1 MDSVPIVAVKDVS
14 KTYGGA
20 QALRN
25 VSLSI
30 KPGEIHALIG
40 ENGAGKSTLIKIL
53 TGVVVPDP
61 GGSVLVNGEVHAD
74 WTPIHAIRSGVA
86 AIYQDFSLFPNLSVT
101 ENVCFGLSRERKTP
115 VVNWREMRSIAGA
128 ALNRLGVPIPLD
140 ARLGELSIA
149 KQQLV
154 AIARAFAFEARLI
167 IMDEP
172 TSALGQSDV
181 EILFKIMRALRDEG
195 ISFLFVSHK
204 IDELYEIAETFTIL
218 RDGAGMGTYPAKDLS
233 TDELISLMVGRE
245 IEYVVY
251 PKERKSEPL
260 LEVQG
265 LTKRG
270 NYADICFELCRGE
283 VLGITGLV
291 GSGRSELMQSL
302 CGVESPDSGS
312 IKIDGNP
319 VRMASPAAAA
329 ALGISYVPEDR
340 LSEGLVLK
348 KSVAENLL
356 VANRSKIEKRFG
368 LRDTEAEHNLVHYWI
383 NRLNVKPPEPEMVTR
398 SLSGGN
404 QQKVVVAKCLAGEP
418 RILMVDEPTNG
429 IDIGAKT
436 ELHKLI
442 RNLASNGLAVLLISS
457 ELPEVLAVA
466 DRIIVMRRGRITG
479 VFDAESATQESLMHA
494 ALLSTSA

>member
-1 MDSVPIVAVKDVS
+1 MESVPIVEVKEVT

-20 QALRN
+20 QALRG
-25 VSLSI
+25 VSLAI

-53 TGVVVPDP
+53 TGVVMPDR
-61 GGSVLVNGEVHAD
+61 GGSVHVSGTVIDD
-74 WTPIHAIRSGVA
+74 WTPIHAIRAGIA
-86 AIYQDFSLFPNLSVT
+86 AIYQDFSLFSNLSVV

-115 VVNWREMRSIAGA
+115 IVNWREMRAIARGA
-128 ALNRLGVPIPLD
+128 LGRLGVPIPLD
-140 ARLGELSIA
+140 ARLGDLSIA

-154 AIARAFAFEARLI
+154 AIARAFAFDARLI

-172 TSALGQSDV
+172 TSALGRSDV
-181 EILFKIMRALRDEG
+181 ETLFEIMRALRNEG

-218 RDGAGMGTYPAKDLS
+218 RDGSGMGTYSAQDLS
-233 TDELISLMVGRE
+233 PAELISLMVGRE

-251 PKERKSEPL
+251 PKQRRSEPL
-260 LEVQG
+260 MLVDS

-270 NYADICFELCRGE
+270 NYADISFQLHCGE

-302 CGVESPDSGS
+302 CGVETPDSGT
-312 IKIDGNP
+312 IVLDGTP
-319 VRMASPAAAA
+319 VRITSPAKAAS
-329 ALGISYVPEDR
+329 LGISYVPEDR

-348 KSVAENLL
+348 KSVMENVL
-356 VANRSKIEKRFG
+356 VANRTKVEKRFG
-368 LRDTEAEHNLVHYWI
+368 LRDKAAERNLVDHWI
-383 NRLNVKPPEPEMVTR
+383 NLLNVKPPRPEMIAR

-442 RNLASNGLAVLLISS
+442 RTLASNGISILLISS

-466 DRIIVMRRGRITG
+466 DRIIVMKRGRIAG
-479 VFDAESATQESLMHA
+479 IFDAEDATQESLMSA
-494 ALLSTSA
+494 ALLGATA